1 MGTNLI
7 HVRRNLARLAVGAV
21 MLAAGVPA
29 FAGTVNTGA
38 EAVVVRRLSFIQV
51 DDLMFGNML
60 PGTTAGTVV
69 VAPNGVRTKTGG
81 PVLMGGTVQASSWAG
96 WGTFNQNVQ
105 ITMSANSYTLTRVG
119 GTQTMAIDTFIIGST
134 PTAQLTT
141 TPRVFRIGATN
152 GIFQFPVGATLR
164 VGANQM
170 PGNYRG
176 TMTITLNYQ

>member
-7 HVRRNLARLAVGAV
+7 HVRRSLARFAVAAASLAT
-21 MLAAGVPA
+21 GVPA

-69 VAPNGVRTKTGG
+69 VAPTGVRTKTGG
-81 PVLMGGTVQASSWAG
+81 PILMGGTVQASSWAG
-96 WGTFNQNVQ
+96 WGTVNQNVQ

-119 GTQTMAIDTFIIGST
+119 GTQTMTIDTFIIGST

-141 TPRVFRIGATN
+141 TPRVFRIGAAN

-176 TMTITLNYQ
+176 TMAITLNYQ